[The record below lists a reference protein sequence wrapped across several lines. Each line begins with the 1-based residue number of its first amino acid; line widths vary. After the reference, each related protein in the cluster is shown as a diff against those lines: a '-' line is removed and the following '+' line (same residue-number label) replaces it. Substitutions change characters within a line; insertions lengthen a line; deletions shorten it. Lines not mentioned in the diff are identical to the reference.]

1 MWTVKHTCT
10 IRILLIQQL
19 FYHHHAIDKMHI
31 IIRGLGEAN
40 LAVKSKY
47 YIAKE
52 ENHG

>member
-1 MWTVKHTCT
+1 MWTVKHTYT
-10 IRILLIQQL
+10 IRNLLIQQL
-19 FYHHHAIDKMHI
+19 FYHHHTIDEMHL

-52 ENHG
+52 ENPG